1 MQARFGWK
9 EPQTDRA
16 NAVLGT
22 IQGKTRRTLSLRRGL
37 NAIEAYRRRP
47 LTDELLSELEE
58 ALSETSLVA
67 EGLLP
72 EIPNRVG
79 RWPDQLQADRD
90 VIPDEDKDAS
100 DTDLKSRGPL
110 NRIYYGP
117 PGTGK
122 TYTVSRTR
130 SCVGC
135 PSQLGQLKIKI

>member
-110 NRIYYGP
+110 NRIY
-117 PGTGK
+117 
-122 TYTVSRTR
+122 
-130 SCVGC
+130 
-135 PSQLGQLKIKI
+135 

>member
-1 MQARFGWK
+1 M
-9 EPQTDRA
+9 P
-16 NAVLGT
+16 
-22 IQGKTRRTLSLRRGL
+22 
-37 NAIEAYRRRP
+37 YRRRP